1 MSERSFKLNV
11 FHLRYQK
18 ALEMAFTMGD
28 EGDIHIQGVNENVS
42 LGKDL
47 EAINMNVWIWLH

>member
-1 MSERSFKLNV
+1 
-11 FHLRYQK
+11 
-18 ALEMAFTMGD
+18 MAFTMGD

-47 EAINMNVWIWLH
+47 EAINMNV